1 METQL
6 VFQNEYRWDLKK
18 VESVL
23 IPYVFGDDP
32 SLIITV
38 ESKSKLSKNYQACGR
53 LDEVLVDYPNKLV
66 ASSQT
71 VRLEK
76 NFQYL
81 FSGQGRFQLMFY
93 PYQFLGK
100 TQLSVRRI
108 L

>member
-1 METQL
+1 MMETQL

-18 VESVL
+18 IESVL
-23 IPYVFGDDP
+23 IPYVFDDP

-38 ESKSKLSKNYQACGR
+38 TPKSKLFRNYQTCGR
-53 LDEVLVDYPNKLV
+53 LDEVLIDYPDKLV
-66 ASSQT
+66 ASNQ
-71 VRLEK
+71 VVVLQK

-81 FSGQGRFQLMFY
+81 FSGQGRFQLVFY

-100 TQLSVRRI
+100 TQISVRRI

>member
-6 VFQNEYRWDLKK
+6 VFQNEYRFDLKK

-23 IPYVFGDDP
+23 IPYVFDGDL

-38 ESKSKLSKNYQACGR
+38 TPKARLTKNYQTCGR
-53 LDEVLVDYPNKLV
+53 LDEVLIDYPDKLV
-66 ASSQT
+66 ASTQAL
-71 VRLEK
+71 RLEK

-81 FSGQGRFQLMFY
+81 FSGQGRFQLLFY

-100 TQLSVRRI
+100 TQISVRRI